1 MFAERDGSAALP
13 TDQRTMHRALLLVGL
28 VTMSLAC
35 GAPQKPAT
43 FVTSA
48 TPESGIDVVSRTL
61 AANGHT
67 SPTVDRQAGIVTTEW
82 KDTGFLFGQV
92 QGGTAT
98 IVRRFT
104 VVLAP
109 SGQGANVTVRMDAK
123 RCAQQGFVVE
133 GVELRGHC
141 EEAAMIPEKFQLEVD
156 ALAAKVQEAL
166 STAPAVAKSP

>member
-1 MFAERDGSAALP
+1 
-13 TDQRTMHRALLLVGL
+13 MHRALLLVGL
-28 VTMSLAC
+28 VTLSLAC

-48 TPESGIDVVSRTL
+48 TLESGIDVVARTL
-61 AANGHT
+61 AANGFQ
-67 SPTVDRQAGIVTTEW
+67 SPAVDRQSGIVTTEW
-82 KDTGFLFGQV
+82 KDTGFMYGQI

-109 SGQGANVTVRMDAK
+109 AGQGANVTVRMDAK

-133 GVELRGHC
+133 NAEVHGHC
-141 EEAAMIPEKFQLEVD
+141 EEMPVIPEKFQLEVD
-156 ALAAKVQEAL
+156 ALAAKVQQAL
-166 STAPAVAKSP
+166 ATAPPVAKSP